1 MPPTPHAQRLTC
13 LEGGAAA
20 KAISSG
26 GDVAEARAA
35 LDKYFSHLPR
45 DGKEPFGSGVAPPPP
60 TDEEVAAAAAAK
72 E

>member
-1 MPPTPHAQRLTC
+1 
-13 LEGGAAA
+13 
-20 KAISSG
+20 
-26 GDVAEARAA
+26 VAEARAA